1 MPVQKKL
8 SAKSKQKAPTKRTYV
23 TKSKKPTFLES
34 LLTGKRKWAVVGV
47 CLVLFGAVGTYMLR
61 PSSADSLT
69 KTSNCRQY
77 SIKDSRTKYTCV
89 KYIQEMINGTNVYKL
104 PTGGYSYRYHPAML
118 KVDGYYGAK
127 TKAGVVSFQKSTKNN
142 GTPLAATA
150 INRIFP
156 SGLGGMGAHGL
167 YLFKRGHSKTAA
179 ALVVGTNNLLGFF
192 VHIFLLSVAVLLAPQ
207 TLQDFDL
214 PRLHGYSLLVAVLL
228 AMLGVWYAKRRGAY
242 GAIQRNIHK
251 TIGEYARQPVKL
263 GVAAISLF
271 GVTLTNFVIFMLACA
286 AMGISLPLVTGFL
299 IFSIGILVGAA
310 TPTPGGLA
318 GVEAGLVAGLLAVN
332 VDEVSAIAAVLAFRF
347 VTFWLPLIP
356 GIVALVY
363 VRKQKLL

>member
-1 MPVQKKL
+1 MKVQTL
-8 SAKSKQKAPTKRTYV
+8 HVSSAKIRAGIAATIAALLAVYV
-23 TKSKKPTFLES
+23 WQNWNVMRKSFAVLADASPLFL
-34 LLTGKRKWAVVGV
+34 V
-47 CLVLFGAVGTYMLR
+47 
-61 PSSADSLT
+61 
-69 KTSNCRQY
+69 
-77 SIKDSRTKYTCV
+77 
-89 KYIQEMINGTNVYKL
+89 
-104 PTGGYSYRYHPAML
+104 
-118 KVDGYYGAK
+118 
-127 TKAGVVSFQKSTKNN
+127 AGVALTALTFIFAARSYASLALKQLAFKELVAIE
-142 GTPLAATA
+142 LAATA

>member
-1 MPVQKKL
+1 MKVQTL
-8 SAKSKQKAPTKRTYV
+8 HVSSAKIRAGIAATIAALLAVYV
-23 TKSKKPTFLES
+23 WQNWNVMRKSFAVLADASPLFL
-34 LLTGKRKWAVVGV
+34 V
-47 CLVLFGAVGTYMLR
+47 
-61 PSSADSLT
+61 
-69 KTSNCRQY
+69 
-77 SIKDSRTKYTCV
+77 
-89 KYIQEMINGTNVYKL
+89 
-104 PTGGYSYRYHPAML
+104 
-118 KVDGYYGAK
+118 
-127 TKAGVVSFQKSTKNN
+127 AGVALTALTFIFAARSYASLALKQLAFKELVAIE
-142 GTPLAATA
+142 LAATA

-192 VHIFLLSVAVLLAPQ
+192 VHIFLLGVAVLLAPQ

-271 GVTLTNFVIFMLACA
+271 GVTLTNFAIFMLACA

>member
-142 GTPLAATA
+142 GTPLA
-150 INRIFP
+150 
-156 SGLGGMGAHGL
+156 
-167 YLFKRGHSKTAA
+167 
-179 ALVVGTNNLLGFF
+179 V
-192 VHIFLLSVAVLLAPQ
+192 
-207 TLQDFDL
+207 D
-214 PRLHGYSLLVAVLL
+214 
-228 AMLGVWYAKRRGAY
+228 
-242 GAIQRNIHK
+242 
-251 TIGEYARQPVKL
+251 
-263 GVAAISLF
+263 
-271 GVTLTNFVIFMLACA
+271 GVTGPKTWGELCYRVRTMQGLKSTYPL
-286 AMGISLPLVTGFL
+286 ISNAY
-299 IFSIGILVGAA
+299 IASR
-310 TPTPGGLA
+310 LA
-318 GVEAGLVAGLLAVN
+318 GCTG
-332 VDEVSAIAAVLAFRF
+332 
-347 VTFWLPLIP
+347 P
-356 GIVALVY
+356 G
-363 VRKQKLL
+363 R

>member
-1 MPVQKKL
+1 MGTTDLIATLGDRWVVVVGMKVQTL
-8 SAKSKQKAPTKRTYV
+8 HVSSAKIRAGIAATIAALLAVYV
-23 TKSKKPTFLES
+23 WQNWNVMRKSFAVLADASPLFL
-34 LLTGKRKWAVVGV
+34 V
-47 CLVLFGAVGTYMLR
+47 
-61 PSSADSLT
+61 
-69 KTSNCRQY
+69 
-77 SIKDSRTKYTCV
+77 
-89 KYIQEMINGTNVYKL
+89 
-104 PTGGYSYRYHPAML
+104 
-118 KVDGYYGAK
+118 
-127 TKAGVVSFQKSTKNN
+127 AGVALTALTFIFAARSYASLALKQLAFKELVAIE
-142 GTPLAATA
+142 LAATA

-192 VHIFLLSVAVLLAPQ
+192 VHIFLLGVAVLLAPQ

-271 GVTLTNFVIFMLACA
+271 GVTLTNFAIFMLACA

>member
-1 MPVQKKL
+1 MGTTDLIATLGDRWVVVVGMKVQTL
-8 SAKSKQKAPTKRTYV
+8 HVSSAKIRAGIAATIAALLAVYV
-23 TKSKKPTFLES
+23 WQNWNVMRKSFAVLADASPLFL
-34 LLTGKRKWAVVGV
+34 V
-47 CLVLFGAVGTYMLR
+47 
-61 PSSADSLT
+61 
-69 KTSNCRQY
+69 
-77 SIKDSRTKYTCV
+77 
-89 KYIQEMINGTNVYKL
+89 
-104 PTGGYSYRYHPAML
+104 
-118 KVDGYYGAK
+118 
-127 TKAGVVSFQKSTKNN
+127 AGVALTALTFIFAARSYASLALKQLAFKELVAIE
-142 GTPLAATA
+142 LAATA

-271 GVTLTNFVIFMLACA
+271 GVTLTNFAIFMLACA

>member
-1 MPVQKKL
+1 MGTTDLIATLGDRWVVVVGMKVQTL
-8 SAKSKQKAPTKRTYV
+8 HVSSAKIRAGIAATIAALLAVYV
-23 TKSKKPTFLES
+23 FQNWNVMRKSFAVLADASPLFL
-34 LLTGKRKWAVVGV
+34 V
-47 CLVLFGAVGTYMLR
+47 
-61 PSSADSLT
+61 
-69 KTSNCRQY
+69 
-77 SIKDSRTKYTCV
+77 
-89 KYIQEMINGTNVYKL
+89 
-104 PTGGYSYRYHPAML
+104 
-118 KVDGYYGAK
+118 
-127 TKAGVVSFQKSTKNN
+127 AGVALTALTFIFAARSYASLALKQLAFKELVAIE
-142 GTPLAATA
+142 LAATA

-271 GVTLTNFVIFMLACA
+271 GVTLTNFAIFMLACA